1 MRMKTSKTRAQ
12 RDEWGA
18 QVRALCQAACDAGGE
33 GLMVKALAGACSTYA
48 PAKRSENSWI
58 KLKKDYLVADGA
70 DPLGL

>member
-1 MRMKTSKTRAQ
+1 MKTSKTRAQ